1 MSVPDIVAER
11 AARAWRASQ
20 ALADAS
26 GEKRNEALARCAELL
41 HRRRSKIM
49 RANAIDLEG
58 ARAKGLSSAM
68 VDRLSI
74 TDSRL
79 DEMAQGLREVAAL
92 PDPVGRIL
100 EEWER
105 PNGLRITK
113 VSVPLGVVGI
123 IYESRPN
130 VTVDAAGL
138 CLKAGNAC
146 VLRGGSEA
154 INSNLALG
162 AIMQEGCGDA
172 GLPESSVEM
181 VPTTDR
187 EAVHAMA
194 RLDRYISLIVP
205 RGGEALIR
213 AVSESATVPVIKHH
227 RGLCHIYVDRTCDVP
242 MAVTLVHNAKT
253 QRPGVCNAVET
264 LLVHRDNRAA
274 LEAITGD
281 LLESGVEIRGDQ
293 ACQAISDRVKA
304 ATEEDWDAEYLDL
317 ILAVRVVEDMGQALE
332 HIRGHSSGLTEAI
345 ITDDDANAERFLRE
359 VDSACVYVNASTRFT
374 DGGQFGLGA
383 EIGISTDKFH
393 ARGPMG
399 VRELTSYKYV
409 IRGNGQIRE

>member
-1 MSVPDIVAER
+1 MSVADTVRER
-11 AARAWRASQ
+11 AARAKRAAA
-20 ALADAS
+20 ALAEAS
-26 GEKRNEALARCAELL
+26 GERRDEALTRGAELL
-41 HRRRSKIM
+41 QKRRSKIM

-58 ARAKGLSSAM
+58 AQAKGLSSAM
-68 VDRLSI
+68 VDRLTV
-74 TDSRL
+74 TDARL
-79 DEMAQGLREVAAL
+79 EEMARGLQEVAEL
-92 PDPVGRIL
+92 PDPVGRVL
-100 EEWER
+100 EEWTR
-105 PNGLRITK
+105 PNGLRISK

-146 VLRGGSEA
+146 LLRGGSEA

-162 AIMQEGCGDA
+162 AVMQEGLRDA
-172 GLPESSVEM
+172 GLPEEAVEM

-187 EAVHAMA
+187 EAVAAMA
-194 RLDRYISLIVP
+194 RLDEFLSLIVP

-213 AVSESATVPVIKHH
+213 VVSESATVPVIKHH
-227 RGLCHIYVDRTCDVP
+227 RGLTHIYVDRSCDVA
-242 MAVTLVHNAKT
+242 MAVKIVHNAKV

-264 LLVHRDNRAA
+264 LLVHQANEAA
-274 LEAITGD
+274 LRAVAED
-281 LLESGVEIRGDQ
+281 LLAAGVEIRGDER
-293 ACQAISDRVKA
+293 CQAVSRHVKP
-304 ATEEDWDAEYLDL
+304 ATEEDWDTEYLAL
-317 ILAVRVVEDMGQALE
+317 TLSVRVVASMEEALE
-332 HIRGHSSGLTEAI
+332 HIRRYSSGLSEAI
-345 ITDDDANAERFLRE
+345 VTDDEVNGERFLRE

-409 IRGNGQIRE
+409 IHGSGQVRT